1 MDDEI
6 TITPIGCEPVKY
18 IKKSLHSQLMKAERE
33 AIQNSITG
41 LKNDV
46 SVLDEQLH
54 IKGIHLRSHGYEIN
68 RLKMVISNKQTAIE
82 ELQSINSSLRQT
94 NANSELESKNLE
106 LRMEIQILNENLNAK
121 RNEVRSLNRELVEK
135 DNSIRILKVQIRAL
149 YQDQVEEKETPLNDG
164 QLLTIKMANEQI
176 KILIEIGCRWE
187 GLIESKFIKDMIKIN
202 NMISS
207 ALQII
212 ESCQPKTDDPEQV
225 QVKRPDPEKF
235 LVRSL
240 NGDFSIV
247 LEGEPF
253 PNGCDATR
261 LNDNSFQRL
270 FRS

>member
-1 MDDEI
+1 MMDDEI
-6 TITPIGCEPVKY
+6 TIHSSKGSTKY
-18 IKKSLHSQLMKAERE
+18 IKWDLHSQLME
-33 AIQNSITG
+33 ADRKS
-41 LKNDV
+41 
-46 SVLDEQLH
+46 SWDEVT
-54 IKGIHLRSHGYEIN
+54 K
-68 RLKMVISNKQTAIE
+68 LKMRIANKQTAIE
-82 ELQSINSSLRQT
+82 ELQSIAASFRNPEKIK
-94 NANSELESKNLE
+94 ALESKNLE

-135 DNSIRILKVQIRAL
+135 DKSITILKGDVQDL
-149 YQDQVEEKETPLNDG
+149 YQAQVEEKETPLNDG

-212 ESCQPKTDDPEQV
+212 ESYQPKTDDPEQV